1 MDLQA
6 ETQEVLRELIRFD
19 TVNPPGNERA
29 LQEWLKA
36 YLEEAGLHC
45 ELAGADPER
54 PNLVARLEGEQPG
67 PVLGY
72 LSHVDTVLAD
82 AGDWTHDPWG
92 GEVHD
97 GFLYGRGALDMKNQT
112 AAEVVAAAHLARRG
126 WRPPRGELRVFSVV
140 DEEVGG
146 HLGARWLCAERPDL
160 ARCDYLLNEGGGARM
175 PLGDGCLYGVEVAEK
190 GVLRF
195 KVVAEGRAAHASVP
209 AFGENALLKLA
220 PVLERFGSAPPRY
233 EPTEQTRALLEGLGQ
248 DPDDPAAAV
257 EALRAGNPRLAD
269 LVASTLGLTFSP
281 TVISAS
287 EKINVIP
294 ARAEVHVDC
303 RMPPGMES
311 DRALEQIREIAG
323 DGVRV
328 EPMEETVGNGSP
340 PASPLFDA
348 IRDWIGERDP
358 DAGVIPIVL
367 PAYTDSRAWRE
378 AFPECIA
385 YGWFPHRHM
394 SLFDTWPLMHAS
406 DERIDVRDLGFAAEF
421 FSELPG
427 RLLA

>member
-6 ETQEVLRELIRFD
+6 ETEEVLSRLIRFN
-19 TVNPPGNERA
+19 TVNPPGNERE
-29 LQEWLKA
+29 LQEWLKG
-36 YLEEAGLHC
+36 YLEDAGLEC

-54 PNLVARLEGEQPG
+54 PNLVARLPGEQPG

-82 AGDWTHDPWG
+82 PDDWSRDPWG
-92 GEVHD
+92 GETHD
-97 GFLYGRGALDMKNQT
+97 GFLFGRGALDMKNQT
-112 AAEVVAAAHLARRG
+112 AAEVVAAAHLARQG
-126 WRPPRGELRVFSVV
+126 WRPPRGELKVFSVV

-146 HLGARWLCAERPDL
+146 RLGAKWLCSERPDL

-195 KVVAEGRAAHASVP
+195 KVVTRGTAAHASVP
-209 AFGENALLKLA
+209 AFGDNALLKLG

-233 EPTEQTRALLEGLGQ
+233 VLTEQTRALLEGLGQ
-248 DPDDPAAAV
+248 DPEQPEKTI
-257 EALRAGNPRLAD
+257 EALRRSNGRLAD
-269 LVASTLGLTFSP
+269 LVASTLGLTFAP

-294 ARAEVHVDC
+294 AHAELQVDC
-303 RMPPGMES
+303 RMPPGMSAE
-311 DRALEQIREIAG
+311 RAMEQIREIAG
-323 DGVRV
+323 DGV
-328 EPMEETVGNGSP
+328 EIELMEETVGNGSP
-340 PASPLFDA
+340 TGSPLFDA

-358 DAGVIPIVL
+358 QAGVIPIVL

-378 AFPECIA
+378 AFPDCVA

-394 SLFDTWPLMHAS
+394 TLFETWPLMHS
-406 DERIDVRDLGFAAEF
+406 HDERIDVRDLGFAAEF
-421 FSELPG
+421 FAELPA